1 MIAIPHLIDPNKLNV
16 IFRTR
21 INLKFKTLMYEFNL
35 SRLGIRFYFNEITI
49 SLVQ

>member
-21 INLKFKTLMYEFNL
+21 INLKFKTLMYSKFMFL
-35 SRLGIRFYFNEITI
+35 SLIYLG
-49 SLVQ
+49 

>member
-21 INLKFKTLMYEFNL
+21 IDVFKIYVSEFNL